1 MTHPEINPK
10 IVGFIGIGVM
20 GEPMALNLARAG
32 TPLLVWNRT
41 AERCEP
47 LRAAGA
53 QVAGSV
59 AELFARA
66 GTIILM
72 LLNNA
77 ATDAVLARGTPDFAQ
92 LVAGHT
98 IVNMGSA
105 APDYAR
111 ALEAEVRAAGGRY
124 AEAPVSGSRKPAE
137 AGQLVA
143 LLAGEAATVAD
154 VRPLLAPMCREVVLC
169 GAVGNGLLMK
179 LAINLF
185 LTTCV
190 ASLAEAT
197 HFAAENG
204 LDLEQFGLAL
214 NAGQLASDMSRVKI
228 PKLVARDFSVQA
240 AMADAYN
247 SCNLIAAAARAANI
261 ASPML
266 DRARELYGETLAL
279 GHERID
285 MSGVVHAIEERTSA
299 IRDETG

>member
-1 MTHPEINPK
+1 MTLPEPNT
-10 IVGFIGIGVM
+10 VGFVGIGVM

-32 TPLLVWNRT
+32 TPLVVWNRT
-41 AERCEP
+41 PERCEP

-59 AELFARA
+59 AEVFARA
-66 GTIILM
+66 STVILM
-72 LLNNA
+72 LINQA
-77 ATDAVLARGTPDFAQ
+77 ATDAVLGRGTPEFAH
-92 LVAGHT
+92 LVAGRT
-98 IVNMGSA
+98 VVNMGSA

-111 ALEAEVRAAGGRY
+111 ALESEVRAAGGRY

-137 AGQLVA
+137 AAQLVA
-143 LLAGEAATVAD
+143 LLAGEPATVAD
-154 VRPLLAPMCREVVLC
+154 VRPLLAPMCREVVVC

-185 LTTCV
+185 LITCV

-204 LDLEQFGLAL
+204 LDLAQFGLAL

-240 AMADAYN
+240 AMADAYA
-247 SCNLIAAAARAANI
+247 STNLITAAARAASI

-279 GHERID
+279 GHQRID
-285 MSGVVHAIEERTSA
+285 MSGVLHAIEQRTSA